1 MTDRSGTFAKD
12 GWMAARAVLEADR
25 RKHTPHGV
33 HRRIAWP
40 LFELAMAGFGVALK
54 AAGLWRRGV
63 MNALDLRL
71 TEIEI
76 TFPDLPSAFD
86 GYRVLHLAD
95 LHLDAHP
102 ALAKRAAT
110 IARAVP
116 CDLCVLT
123 GDYRFRVD
131 GDIGPAL
138 DGLARLMPAVRAT
151 DGIYAVLGN
160 HDSVSM
166 VPGMEA
172 LGIRVLANGTVT
184 LTRDRAALHL
194 TGIDDV
200 HYFYTAEAREALA
213 RAPGGFRV
221 ALVHSPELVREAA
234 AAGIALYLTGHTHGG
249 QVCLPGGIPVFTHAP
264 GARRFAAGLWRHGAM
279 TGYTSHG
286 VGMSGL
292 PIRFNSR
299 GELALITLR
308 RAAGG

>member
-1 MTDRSGTFAKD
+1 MTDRTGAYLQE
-12 GWMAARAVLEADR
+12 GWVVARAAIEADR
-25 RKHTPHGV
+25 RKHTPRGLHW
-33 HRRIAWP
+33 RIAWP
-40 LFELAMAGFGVALK
+40 LFELAMGCFGVGLK
-54 AAGLWRRGV
+54 AVGLWRRGV
-63 MNALDLRL
+63 MNALDIRL

-76 TFPDLPSAFD
+76 TFPDLPAAFD

-102 ALAKRAAT
+102 ALARRAAA
-110 IARAVP
+110 IARATP

-123 GDYRFRVD
+123 GDYRFRVH
-131 GDIGPAL
+131 GAIEPAL
-138 DGLARLMPAVRAT
+138 DGLARLIPAVNAA

-160 HDSVSM
+160 HDSVAM

-172 LGIRVLANGTVT
+172 LGIRILANRTVT
-184 LTRDRAALHL
+184 LARRGEAMHV

-200 HYFYTAEAREALA
+200 HYFYTDEAPEALS
-213 RAPGGFRV
+213 RAPEGFRL

-249 QVCLPGGIPVFTHAP
+249 QVCLPGGAPVIVHAP
-264 GARRFAAGLWRHGAM
+264 GARRFAAGLWRHGSM

-286 VGMSGL
+286 VGVSGL
-292 PIRFNSR
+292 PVRFNSR

-308 RAAGG
+308 RATAG